1 MALTWFQRL
10 QIAFRGWSRR
20 RELDAQRRQEE
31 FLRRN
36 TAWAPPAPAPAS
48 RVAVSSRPHI
58 DLEGLQAAFLD
69 SSGAIA
75 YYLDLESGEVVERR
89 GNDPELKDPRY
100 RRVPA
105 RTAQTDADD
114 RAAFAATLDDAS
126 LRQSLLETRDA
137 AAFRRAIAGDR
148 AVERSWYNFKND
160 RATLAI
166 ASWLQTLGV
175 P

>member
-10 QIAFRGWSRR
+10 QVAFRGWSRR
-20 RELDAQRRQEE
+20 REDEAKRRQEE

-36 TAWAPPAPAPAS
+36 TAWTPGAAIPPAPRTAS
-48 RVAVSSRPHI
+48 SQRI

-89 GNDPELKDPRY
+89 GNDPELTGARY

-105 RTAQTDADD
+105 RTPQSDADD
-114 RAAFAATLDDAS
+114 RAAFAAKLEDPE
-126 LRQSLLETRDA
+126 LRQSLLEARDA
-137 AAFRRAIAGDR
+137 AAFRRAISGDR
-148 AVERSWYNFKND
+148 TAERSWYNFKND
-160 RATLAI
+160 QATTAI
-166 ASWLQTLGV
+166 AAWLRTLGV
-175 P
+175 Q